1 MFNDFSTSARPHART
16 SAADNRRA
24 PLWALLFMLAAAP
37 LWSACD
43 DDGGSGGDPDAG
55 QDVDE
60 DTDTDTDEPDTDEPD
75 TDDLCEDVDCGENG
89 TCEPTSG
96 ECVCDSGF
104 VEGDDGC
111 EAEVCSADADCDD
124 GLACNGVETCDTD
137 ANTCVPG
144 DEVECGESEVCVE
157 DAVGTDPCVAVC
169 EVPQAP
175 VLSPI
180 DDDEVLSF
188 ALQEEADIEIATL
201 SGEDTIEDAVWS
213 TAETLE
219 LAALSGETR
228 VVARVVD
235 ESCAPIWIFDALYN
249 VQATYAP
256 AAGQEGSTAIADDS
270 ALFVAW
276 ATGHAS
282 VNYGT
287 DVNESFRT
295 PEKAYGE
302 PGGSADIV
310 VLGNG
315 GDITLTFDA
324 PITNGEGADFAV
336 FENSFSDGFL
346 EIAFVEV
353 SSDGENFVRFDSA
366 YLGTD
371 PVSAFGSHSPTLM
384 GGLAGTFR
392 AMFGSP
398 FDLQWLSN
406 KPEVADGRVDLDAIT
421 HVRAVDIIGDGATN
435 DSFGRAIYDPTPT
448 VGSGGFDLD
457 AVGVIHQ
464 LAD

>member
-1 MFNDFSTSARPHART
+1 MATNDESKIAAGRATSRV
-16 SAADNRRA
+16 
-24 PLWALLFMLAAAP
+24 PLWALLVLAAALP
-37 LWSACD
+37 LATGCD
-43 DDGGSGGDPDAG
+43 DEGGSSDTPDAG

-60 DTDTDTDEPDTDEPD
+60 DTDTDTPD
-75 TDDLCEDVDCGENG
+75 TDDLCEEVDCGDNG

-104 VEGDDGC
+104 TLVDGTC
-111 EAEVCSADADCDD
+111 EAEVCAADEDCDD
-124 GLACNGVETCDTD
+124 GLACNGVEICDTEGN
-137 ANTCVPG
+137 ACVPG
-144 DEVECGESEVCVE
+144 APVECAEDEVCVE
-157 DAVGTDPCVAVC
+157 EEGVGPCLTVC
-169 EVPQAP
+169 DVPQAP

-180 DDDEVLSF
+180 DDDEVLTF
-188 ALQEEADIEIATL
+188 ALEGEADIEIATL
-201 SGEDTIEDAVWS
+201 SGEETIGDAVWS
-213 TAETLE
+213 TADTLALSE
-219 LAALSGETR
+219 LSGETR
-228 VVARVVD
+228 VVARVAD
-235 ESCAPIWIFDALYN
+235 ESCEPIWIFEALYD

-256 AAGQEGSTAIADDS
+256 AAGQEGSTAIAGDS
-270 ALFVAW
+270 ERFVAW

-302 PGGSADIV
+302 PGGGADIV

-324 PITNGEGADFAV
+324 PITNGDGADFAV
-336 FENSFSDGFL
+336 FENSFSDSFL

-353 SSDGENFVRFDSA
+353 SSDGVNFVRFDSA
-366 YLGTD
+366 YLGTE
-371 PVSAFGSHSPTLM
+371 PVAAFGSHSPTLM
-384 GGLAGTFR
+384 GALAGTFR
-392 AMFGSP
+392 ALFGSP

-406 KPEVADGRVDLDAIT
+406 KPEVADGTVDLSAIT
-421 HVRAVDIIGDGATN
+421 HVRVVDIVGDGATT

-464 LAD
+464 LEE